1 MAKIVGGVAA
11 TNMPV
16 PDWNQ
21 TNPLRADYIK
31 NKPNVITQEQYDADM
46 GDVSTALDSILAM
59 QEALIG
65 GGA

>member
-1 MAKIVGGVAA
+1 MAKIIGGV
-11 TNMPV
+11 TTTPMRV

-21 TNPLRADYIK
+21 TDPKKADYIK